1 MASAAQPRDAATVER
16 ILRSMGVDD
25 YEPGVLHQLL
35 AFMHA
40 HCADVFSNGATY
52 AAHAGR
58 ERVECEDVRLVCRL
72 KSAEAQITSAPF
84 LEWLSRERNRQP
96 IPAAPTS
103 TSGIQ
108 LPFQKHCLLT
118 ANYDLVAR
126 PTEEEPADGAYEDGQ
141 PAGASGA
148 EPPVRPRGAG
158 AKQIPIVL
166 HPGGQPTQPTQP
178 GAEAPAGAGA
188 GAEADAGG
196 APAVAPTE
204 ELIDPDAAM
213 ADALNDDELWE

>member
-1 MASAAQPRDAATVER
+1 MASAARPRDAATVER
-16 ILRSMGVDD
+16 ILNSMGVGD

-40 HCADVFSNGATY
+40 HCADVFSDGATY

-58 ERVECEDVRLVCRL
+58 EHIECEDVRLVCRL

-84 LEWLSRERNRQP
+84 LDWLSRERNRQP

-108 LPFQKHCLLT
+108 LPLQKHCLLT

-126 PTEEEPADGAYEDGQ
+126 PAAAPEDGTDRDSR
-141 PAGASGA
+141 PVGSRGA

-166 HPGGQPTQPTQP
+166 HPGGKPTEP
-178 GAEAPAGAGA
+178 GAGAGA
-188 GAEADAGG
+188 GSGG
-196 APAVAPTE
+196 APAVVAPVE
-204 ELIDPDAAM
+204 ELVDPDAAM
-213 ADALNDDELWE
+213 ADALDDDELWE